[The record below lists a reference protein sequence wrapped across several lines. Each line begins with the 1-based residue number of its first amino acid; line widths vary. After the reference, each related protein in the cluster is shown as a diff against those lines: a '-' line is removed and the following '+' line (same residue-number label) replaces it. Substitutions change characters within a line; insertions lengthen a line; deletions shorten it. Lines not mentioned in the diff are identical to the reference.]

1 MREKEGYR
9 DNLALICEAFPG
21 KKMLTV
27 EEVADYLGCHRQTIT
42 SLIESGKLVAVD
54 IGTGR
59 YSHYRVPIREVARLS
74 AR

>member
-9 DNLALICEAFPG
+9 ENLALLSEAFPG
-21 KKMLTV
+21 RKMLSV
-27 EEVADYLGCHRQTIT
+27 EETADYLGCNRKTIT
-42 SLIESGKLVAVD
+42 SLIESGKLVAID

>member
-27 EEVADYLGCHRQTIT
+27 EEVADYLGYHRQTIT